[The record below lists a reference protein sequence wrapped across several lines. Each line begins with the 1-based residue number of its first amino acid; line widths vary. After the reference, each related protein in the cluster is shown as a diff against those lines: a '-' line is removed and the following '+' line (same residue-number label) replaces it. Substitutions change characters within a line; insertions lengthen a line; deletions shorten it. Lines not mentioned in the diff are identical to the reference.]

1 MTIPVCDDCGSEM
14 TLVTEIQR
22 LGAEKGV
29 RFFECAECKR
39 STGVD
44 VDWVPPSR
52 ADSGGGMSPLE

>member
-1 MTIPVCDDCGSEM
+1 M
-14 TLVTEIQR
+14 TLVTEVQR
-22 LGAEKGV
+22 LGTEKGV

-52 ADSGGGMSPLE
+52 AKSGGGGMSPFE